1 MQGAKKFTP
10 TIFFIFFSFGHSRT
24 PLLPIKF
31 RPSLQAPLEG
41 LWTLSHPAPYMALLA
56 ASLTA
61 LLVFLV
67 STISCGFLWLLVIK
81 CCGQSWLLVIKCC
94 GQSWLFVIRRCG
106 RNSFIESVVV
116 VASLGCPLGHGES
129 WSLVVVNLL
138 QSWSIVVVAF
148 VVDSL
153 LIVVAGGQ
161 VLWFIVNVVQ

>member
-1 MQGAKKFTP
+1 M
-10 TIFFIFFSFGHSRT
+10 
-24 PLLPIKF
+24 
-31 RPSLQAPLEG
+31 
-41 LWTLSHPAPYMALLA
+41 
-56 ASLTA
+56 
-61 LLVFLV
+61 
-67 STISCGFLWLLVIK
+67 
-81 CCGQSWLLVIKCC
+81 
-94 GQSWLFVIRRCG
+94 FVIRRCG

-116 VASLGCPLGHGES
+116 VATLGCPLGHGES